1 MRTREKP
8 VTVSKRA
15 KADRIHS
22 SAAYMPKAIEKAGM
36 RFRAVLLD
44 RDGVINSL
52 VYHQE
57 AGVIDSPF
65 RRAQFH
71 LLPRVP
77 EAIHLLNVLGLRV
90 AIVSNQPGIAKGHL
104 KPETLEWFDRKL
116 IAAVQAAG
124 GHIDGIF
131 YCLHHPDAVV
141 PSLRRRCHC
150 RKPRTGLL
158 TRAAEELGVP
168 ISECYMVGDGIPDLL
183 AGTRAGCR
191 TIFIG
196 RWKCEICHVAPTPKP
211 LPDLMATDLWE
222 ACQLIRAETPPH
234 SAEMPL
240 RRTECLEPP

>member
-1 MRTREKP
+1 
-8 VTVSKRA
+8 
-15 KADRIHS
+15 
-22 SAAYMPKAIEKAGM
+22 MPKAIEKAGM

-168 ISECYMVGDGIPDLL
+168 ISECYMVGDGIPRL
-183 AGTRAGCR
+183 AGGITSRLQNYFHWPMEMRDLPCSPDPK
-191 TIFIG
+191 T
-196 RWKCEICHVAPTPKP
+196 TP
-211 LPDLMATDLWE
+211 
-222 ACQLIRAETPPH
+222 
-234 SAEMPL
+234 
-240 RRTECLEPP
+240 